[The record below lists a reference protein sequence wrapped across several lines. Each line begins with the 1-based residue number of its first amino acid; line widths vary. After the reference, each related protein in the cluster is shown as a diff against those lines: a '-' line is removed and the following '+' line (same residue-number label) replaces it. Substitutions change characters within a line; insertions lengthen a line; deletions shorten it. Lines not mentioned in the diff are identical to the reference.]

1 MDQESKEQK
10 DVEQLWNEI
19 AASRGGEE
27 KGGPQQEPP
36 ADQQDAAKDAAP
48 DAEQKQEQP
57 DDQEEELQKLRR
69 ELHRI
74 KSDYGR
80 VRSEKQ
86 RLEALLAQQERQTPA
101 QEPQAP
107 PEPDPWRRIKEDYP
121 DIAEGV
127 EALLRARVDTS
138 IPKDVLTRRE
148 LEQDM
153 ARAAYE
159 REIASIAEINPR
171 WEEEVRTDEFRSW
184 LNEQPIEVQA
194 LVDSTVPAHAKR
206 LIELWTKRQ
215 SSAGTARVDPR
226 LKMATQPK
234 RAYAEPKGD
243 EALEGE
249 AYWNY
254 LAERRRAAKGA

>member
-10 DVEQLWNEI
+10 DIEQLWNEV
-19 AASRGGEE
+19 AANRGGTETGE
-27 KGGPQQEPP
+27 PPKEPP
-36 ADQQDAAKDAAP
+36 ADQQDAAPEAAS
-48 DAEQKQEQP
+48 DGAQSQEQP
-57 DDQEEELQKLRR
+57 GDLQEELQKLKR
-69 ELHRI
+69 ELHRV

-107 PEPDPWRRIKEDYP
+107 PEPDTWRRIKEEYP

-127 EALLRARVDTS
+127 EALLRARVETS

-159 REIASIAEINPR
+159 REIASIAEVNPR

-184 LNEQPIEVQA
+184 LSEQPIEVQL

-206 LIELWTKRQ
+206 LVELWTKRQ
-215 SSAGTARVDPR
+215 SSANTARVDPR